1 MHTTTASFIQ
11 NRQVWA
17 NIPVKDVEKT
27 RDFYSNL
34 GFKINGDRNNE
45 QLISFFM
52 GDDDFVVHFFR
63 EEMFEQ
69 SSGGKAADLKNG
81 NEIMFTIG
89 ANSRDEV
96 KVWAEQVLE
105 AGGSLFSEPAEIGE
119 NGWYGCGFADPEGH
133 KWNVF
138 YNGK

>member
-45 QLISFFM
+45 QLISFFV
-52 GDDDFVVHFFR
+52 GDVDFVVHFFR

-81 NEIMFTIG
+81 KEAAVNGVMTSKDGKQYAFCDIYKFTGFKDPKI
-89 ANSRDEV
+89 SEMTSYVVEV
-96 KVWAEQVLE
+96 
-105 AGGSLFSEPAEIGE
+105 G
-119 NGWYGCGFADPEGH
+119 
-133 KWNVF
+133 
-138 YNGK
+138 